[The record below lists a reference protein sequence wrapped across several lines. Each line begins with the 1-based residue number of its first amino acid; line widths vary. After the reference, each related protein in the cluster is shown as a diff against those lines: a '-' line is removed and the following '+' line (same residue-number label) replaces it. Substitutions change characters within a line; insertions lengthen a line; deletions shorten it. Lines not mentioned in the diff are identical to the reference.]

1 MGDSGSYGRA
11 PDPGSAREE
20 AERLVAA
27 ALAMARS
34 AASEARDRAGAFG
47 PLGQVISDVLD
58 QTGVVPRPSRPGAA
72 TPGTPPTDGPAPPPA
87 DPPRTARPHGAT
99 AEPGPVAGAPP
110 ADDTTP
116 ATEDRPATDDTGPRV
131 EDRPPATDDTGL
143 RVEDPT
149 PATDDAAPSDE
160 DGPPR
165 TDHTGPPAGEVPPQP
180 DRARAGASFGAGF
193 ATGDSECC
201 VCPVCRSIAALRDP
215 SPELAE
221 RLATGAGDFA
231 AGVASL
237 LRALSSVTGPTGR
250 RSGGSRTGGPS
261 AEDAPTGDNWA
272 AATRATTT
280 ETPGTR
286 SADAAETRSADAAET
301 RSADV
306 PGPWRD
312 TVWREATSTRHD
324 SWPADE
330 PDDVWAAATR
340 AEAGTRETGTTAG
353 PDRATPA
360 GAEQARPAASPATG
374 RPPVPASRTPE
385 GPVATGSGEH
395 AAPGED
401 G

>member
-1 MGDSGSYGRA
+1 MGDSGSYGGA

-47 PLGQVISDVLD
+47 PLGQVISEVLD

-72 TPGTPPTDGPAPPPA
+72 TPGTPPTDDTAPRTQDGPPPA
-87 DPPRTARPHGAT
+87 DH
-99 AEPGPVAGAPP
+99 PGPPVGEGP
-110 ADDTTP
+110 A
-116 ATEDRPATDDTGPRV
+116 
-131 EDRPPATDDTGL
+131 
-143 RVEDPT
+143 
-149 PATDDAAPSDE
+149 
-160 DGPPR
+160 
-165 TDHTGPPAGEVPPQP
+165 QP
-180 DRARAGASFGAGF
+180 DGAGAGASFGAGF
-193 ATGDSECC
+193 ATGDPECC
-201 VCPVCRSIAALRDP
+201 VCPVCRSVAALRDP

-237 LRALSSVTGPTGR
+237 LRALSSVTDPAGR
-250 RSGGSRTGGPS
+250 RTGAARTAGP
-261 AEDAPTGDNWA
+261 ATGDGVTGDNWA
-272 AATRATTT
+272 AATRTAPTS
-280 ETPGTR
+280 PSDPRG
-286 SADAAETRSADAAET
+286 T

-324 SWPADE
+324 SWPAGE
-330 PDDVWAAATR
+330 QDDVWAAATR
-340 AEAGTRETGTTAG
+340 AEAGTRETGTTTG